1 MYLMTA
7 VEKNAMCEN
16 EDYNAAVNIETV
28 CLNKSKNV
36 KNMRKAKFIHIV
48 FVTVN
53 SYIFTTQISF
63 RQKCVN

>member
-16 EDYNAAVNIETV
+16 EDYNVAVKIETV
-28 CLNKSKNV
+28 CLNKSKMWKTWGKLNS
-36 KNMRKAKFIHIV
+36 FILF

-53 SYIFTTQISF
+53 SYIFTTEISF